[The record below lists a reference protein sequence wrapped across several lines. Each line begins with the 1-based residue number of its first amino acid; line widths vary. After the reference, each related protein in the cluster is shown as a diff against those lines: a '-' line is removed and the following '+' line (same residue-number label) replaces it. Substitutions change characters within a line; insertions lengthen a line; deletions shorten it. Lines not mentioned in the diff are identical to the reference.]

1 MPRHEPFQKWDEPRE
16 HQEPSRPGKSR
27 PSGETPAVK
36 LWIVRF
42 AWVIST
48 GMLVAGALLIL
59 LILAGQGHR
68 IGL

>member
-1 MPRHEPFQKWDEPRE
+1 MPRHEPFQKWNETPDHNDPAARE
-16 HQEPSRPGKSR
+16 GRRPT
-27 PSGETPAVK
+27 GETPAVK

-48 GMLVAGALLIL
+48 SMLVLGALLII